1 MLTDGKT
8 LWPLV
13 GELKADHSFII
24 SYTWHFEAPVG
35 IQHDVLVLAVVGDRH
50 VLVYFDHFCV
60 CYLPIN
66 FKVHGL

>member
-13 GELKADHSFII
+13 GELKAHQSLVIPKARN
-24 SYTWHFEAPVG
+24 FEASVG
-35 IQHDVLVLAVVGDRH
+35 IKHDVLVLAVVGDRH